1 MNNIYHKNDIC
12 FYCNNRMVMITN
24 CCLKKRNFLMEKMQN
39 IKHFFLATFNIIPI
53 ILHFVKAIKID
64 KSWK

>member
-1 MNNIYHKNDIC
+1 
-12 FYCNNRMVMITN
+12 
-24 CCLKKRNFLMEKMQN
+24 MEKMQN